1 MHILDVEGGEN
12 EKFQISNTNST
23 PTLIFPHIKP
33 KNNDVFAKSGE
44 KTLQTGESILCFQV
58 FSI

>member
-1 MHILDVEGGEN
+1 MLWNIQFLICFPNPVHILDVEGGEN

-33 KNNDVFAKSGE
+33 KNNDVFAKSG
-44 KTLQTGESILCFQV
+44 
-58 FSI
+58 